1 MCSSDLTV
9 GARSAEFAGWLYRD
23 CGTPD
28 LADYWRDRAMEWAQA
43 AGDSGM
49 QGYVLL
55 KKSQAAW
62 DQRDAIRMFTLAEAV
77 QGGTYQVPTKVQAEA
92 AQQQAR
98 GHAMLGDSFDLV
110 QRQLDQAHQ
119 LLAADAGTDS
129 QMSPHYQAALL
140 AMQTAICYYEA
151 DRPAQAVAI
160 YRSQLDKASFSRRD
174 YGYFMALQG
183 SALAAA
189 KEPDEAASVGLTA
202 YSIATTTNSTRT
214 LQELDRL
221 VQQLDTWATRPAV
234 RELRDA
240 VLAY

>member
-1 MCSSDLTV
+1 
-9 GARSAEFAGWLYRD
+9 
-23 CGTPD
+23 
-28 LADYWRDRAMEWAQA
+28 MEWAQA
-43 AGDSGM
+43 ADDSGM

-62 DQRDAIRMFTLAEAV
+62 DQRDAVRMLTLAEAV
-77 QGGTYQVPTKVQAEA
+77 RGGSYRVPTKVRAEA

-98 GHAMLGDSFDLV
+98 GHAMLGSSFDLV
-110 QRQLDQAHQ
+110 QLYLDQAHE
-119 LLAADAGTDS
+119 LLANDRENAETRVS
-129 QMSPHYQAALL
+129 VHYRATLL

-151 DRPAQAVAI
+151 GRPTQAVAI
-160 YRSQLDKASFSRRD
+160 YRSQLNKDSFSRRD

-202 YSIATTTNSTRT
+202 YSIATATNSTRT
-214 LQELDRL
+214 LEELGRL
-221 VQQLDTWATRPAV
+221 VRQLDIWATRPAV

-240 VLAY
+240 VLNY